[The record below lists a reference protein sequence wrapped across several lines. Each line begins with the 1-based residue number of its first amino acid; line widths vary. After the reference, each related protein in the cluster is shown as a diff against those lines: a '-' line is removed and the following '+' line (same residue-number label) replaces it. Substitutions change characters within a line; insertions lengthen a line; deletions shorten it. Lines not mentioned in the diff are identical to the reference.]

1 MLFHFA
7 FFNIMTFTKMMRA
20 HYFFKNQ
27 ATLDNIYLILSRSRV
42 ILNQRACGHWI
53 SFIHSLLLHMQALPR
68 VVPMSTTSQT
78 QNHMS
83 PSLAI

>member
-1 MLFHFA
+1 
-7 FFNIMTFTKMMRA
+7 MMPA

-53 SFIHSLLLHMQALPR
+53 SFLALTHA
-68 VVPMSTTSQT
+68 STSQGGSNVYHLPDSESHVT
-78 QNHMS
+78 FFGHLTIVKQFKMFFFEVYF
-83 PSLAI
+83 I